1 VLDGGAQ
8 RYRDEI
14 ASLIGWWAEAGVTS
28 FVDEAPRNWLAP
40 PPPKPALAAA
50 TQPAAA
56 PPPADLAAF
65 RAMLATG
72 AYLPAAPPPQRRVAP
87 EGEAG
92 ARLMIVTDM
101 PDEADLRGRRLLCA
115 EAALFD
121 AMLAAMGLTRAA
133 VYLAPLSPG
142 RITGGRIGAAAE
154 GLAALM
160 RAHIGLVRP
169 SALLLFGEETCRAMM
184 GVERAEACAALRLVN
199 YDGGTVAAIATIHP
213 RILVRRP
220 ACKADAWAAMR
231 QILGVLAQ

>member
-1 VLDGGAQ
+1 MLNGGAQ

-28 FVDEAPRNWLAP
+28 FADENRRDWLAP
-40 PPPKPALAAA
+40 PAPKVAPSQAP
-50 TQPAAA
+50 PAAA
-56 PPPADLAAF
+56 PPADLAAF
-65 RAMLATG
+65 RAMLASN
-72 AYLPAAPPPQRRVAP
+72 AYLPGAPPPQRRVAA

-101 PDEADLRGRRLLCA
+101 PDEADLRARRLLSA
-115 EAALFD
+115 ESALFD
-121 AMLAAMGLTRAA
+121 AMLAAMGLTRAS

-142 RITGGRIGAAAE
+142 RITGGRIGAAAD

-160 RAHIGLVRP
+160 RAHIGLARP
-169 SALLLFGEETCRAMM
+169 SALLLFGEETCRALM
-184 GVERAEACAALRLVN
+184 GVERAEACATLRSVN